1 MAFKKIVGK
10 RVLGQF
16 LGGRLR
22 WKLRWYPGKSTCGHE
37 GCRRGQRE
45 TLKWMEEQPR
55 AQPMMGALE
64 LGSLRRV
71 LSQGRGLGVVSPYQ
85 YFPDGDCPWGGS

>member
-1 MAFKKIVGK
+1 MQERAEGDAEMD
-10 RVLGQF
+10 
-16 LGGRLR
+16 GGAAES
-22 WKLRWYPGKSTCGHE
+22 PAHDGG
-37 GCRRGQRE
+37 
-45 TLKWMEEQPR
+45 
-55 AQPMMGALE
+55 LE